1 MSKGQKWAEPAHSDW
16 NALSSFQTDLLQQ
29 GYVTLYLVQGNGSA
43 FKLNRIE
50 SYTVPHLF
58 QTATKHAAIQL
69 GSRFV
74 TVRSVVTKVIQ
85 FPDRVARADADGNI
99 DFKIQS
105 SVTGNELCA
114 ITCNMNITVSAFRK
128 RVEARLYELGLRTS
142 QMPVVFTD
150 DFMLKNKSGN
160 TQIKSLFKIIK
171 ANKGL
176 TNDIVKLVKK
186 VKK

>member
-1 MSKGQKWAEPAHSDW
+1 M
-16 NALSSFQTDLLQQ
+16 
-29 GYVTLYLVQGNGSA
+29 
-43 FKLNRIE
+43 
-50 SYTVPHLF
+50 
-58 QTATKHAAIQL
+58 
-69 GSRFV
+69 
-74 TVRSVVTKVIQ
+74 
-85 FPDRVARADADGNI
+85 RANADGNI

-105 SVTGNELCA
+105 SVSGNELCA
-114 ITCNMNITVSAFRK
+114 ITCNMNITVSALRK

-150 DFMLKNKSGN
+150 DVFLKNKSGN
-160 TQIKSLFKIIK
+160 TQIKSLFKVIK

>member
-29 GYVTLYLVQGNGSA
+29 GYVTLYLDQGNGSA

-105 SVTGNELCA
+105 AVSGNELCA